1 VCLEADKTASRGKT
15 KAEICGENRRK
26 RRKIRI
32 GGNINQESGVFPQPV
47 KAHSSHATYTGD
59 KSPAYHPE
67 EFLRSL

>member
-47 KAHSSHATYTGD
+47 KAISAN
-59 KSPAYHPE
+59 A
-67 EFLRSL
+67 

>member
-47 KAHSSHATYTGD
+47 QARTRHLAALTPFSTTAQESST
-59 KSPAYHPE
+59 P
-67 EFLRSL
+67 